1 MSSSPFSTL
10 SFRRLVVSNA
20 MVSPC
25 MSYAMKPLT
34 ALPSVGRRQFL
45 FFLTATTAFTV
56 REATSVAQDIPL
68 FGIRKSLKK
77 AEEEVEEIV
86 KEGFEAA
93 DKGLVA
99 TEKGRSGNG
108 EQEGQGA
115 RHKQHQRL
123 RRARKPQEDEGL
135 AGPSKPNDK
144 KDVFWAPVP
153 LTSKSW
159 ADVDDEDDDDYYATI
174 APPESVWA
182 APIITQNDITATK
195 ISFFYLPYFFPPSL

>member
-1 MSSSPFSTL
+1 SPFSTL

-99 TEKGRSGNG
+99 TEKG
-108 EQEGQGA
+108 
-115 RHKQHQRL
+115 L
-123 RRARKPQEDEGL
+123 
-135 AGPSKPNDK
+135 
-144 KDVFWAPVP
+144 
-153 LTSKSW
+153 
-159 ADVDDEDDDDYYATI
+159 
-174 APPESVWA
+174 
-182 APIITQNDITATK
+182 
-195 ISFFYLPYFFPPSL
+195 

>member
-93 DKGLVA
+93 DKGLILPLAAGV
-99 TEKGRSGNG
+99 EMGS
-108 EQEGQGA
+108 
-115 RHKQHQRL
+115 
-123 RRARKPQEDEGL
+123 RR
-135 AGPSKPNDK
+135 DK
-144 KDVFWAPVP
+144 APAINSTNVFAALESLKKMKD
-153 LTSKSW
+153 
-159 ADVDDEDDDDYYATI
+159 
-174 APPESVWA
+174 
-182 APIITQNDITATK
+182 
-195 ISFFYLPYFFPPSL
+195 

>member
-1 MSSSPFSTL
+1 
-10 SFRRLVVSNA
+10 

-108 EQEGQGA
+108 EQEGRGA

-159 ADVDDEDDDDYYATI
+159 VDVDDEDDDDYYATI

-182 APIITQNDITATK
+182 APIVTQNDVTATEV
-195 ISFFYLPYFFPPSL
+195 SFFYLPYFFPPSL

>member
-1 MSSSPFSTL
+1 
-10 SFRRLVVSNA
+10 

-93 DKGLVA
+93 D
-99 TEKGRSGNG
+99 KGRSGNG

>member
-1 MSSSPFSTL
+1 
-10 SFRRLVVSNA
+10 

-99 TEKGRSGNG
+99 TEKGLSLILLLLLIFASLLDSLFHPNTPFFHSHSSHS
-108 EQEGQGA
+108 ESDHTTA
-115 RHKQHQRL
+115 
-123 RRARKPQEDEGL
+123 KP
-135 AGPSKPNDK
+135 
-144 KDVFWAPVP
+144 
-153 LTSKSW
+153 
-159 ADVDDEDDDDYYATI
+159 
-174 APPESVWA
+174 
-182 APIITQNDITATK
+182 
-195 ISFFYLPYFFPPSL
+195 